1 MREQH
6 GNIYIAIREIDSL
19 WELAV
24 QHRELSL
31 VLVTPWK
38 GGMGWEMDEGFRREG
53 TYLYL

>member
-1 MREQH
+1 MRELH

-38 GGMGWEMDEGFRREG
+38 GGMGWEMGRRFKRVG
-53 TYLYL
+53 TQIYL